1 MRIFTYLFFDTAY
14 VMLMYLLKRML
25 IAKIEATSKLT
36 ITQWVEFIKIVI
48 KEKLKFNGFS
58 K

>member
-1 MRIFTYLFFDTAY
+1 ML
-14 VMLMYLLKRML
+14 MLMYFLKRML

-36 ITQWVEFIKIVI
+36 ITQWVEFIKIVVN
-48 KEKLKFNGFS
+48 EKLKFNGFS